1 MNADKLVV
9 GLAGMPGSG
18 KSFVVKTAEEEGYA
32 VVAMGDVV
40 REETAG
46 KGLELNPT
54 NVGKV
59 MLQLRATGGES
70 AVAEKCIPRIEQKE
84 NSKVMVDGL
93 RSYAEAETFKKHFPK
108 FVLVAVHASPEI
120 RFSRLSSRG
129 RSDDPKT
136 WAVFHERDM
145 RELSVGLG
153 KAIALA
159 EYLIINDYSVDTL
172 TKRAREVLRRA
183 EEKWTK

>member
-1 MNADKLVV
+1 MNADKLVI

-18 KSFVVKTAEEEGYA
+18 KSIVVKTAEEEGYA
-32 VVAMGDVV
+32 IVTMGDVV
-40 REETAG
+40 REETVQ
-46 KGLELNPT
+46 KGLELNPK

-70 AVAEKCIPRIEQKE
+70 AIAEKCIPRIMQKE

-108 FVLVAVHASPEI
+108 FVLVAVHASPET
-120 RFSRLSSRG
+120 RFSRLSTRG

-153 KAIALA
+153 NAIALA
-159 EYLIINDYSVDTL
+159 EYLIINDDTVETL
-172 TKRAREVLRRA
+172 TKRACEALRRA